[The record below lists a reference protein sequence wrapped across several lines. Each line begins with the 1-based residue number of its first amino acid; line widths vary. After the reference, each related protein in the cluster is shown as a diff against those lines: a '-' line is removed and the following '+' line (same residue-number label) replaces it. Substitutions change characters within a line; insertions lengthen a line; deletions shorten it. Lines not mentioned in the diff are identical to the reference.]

1 MGKIMTASVK
11 SPREH
16 YLDNLR
22 WIAMLLGVLVH
33 ASTLGAFGLIDNVTT
48 ISSMFRMAL
57 FFMISGYLGAMLLQ
71 RKKVSEFLIGRM
83 RNLLIP
89 LIAAT
94 VLLNPIT
101 IWLMFQYLDG
111 SPSWPRVL
119 SVFSGTDPELG
130 VHIVWH
136 MHLWFLLS
144 LIFFVL
150 LGSLLRHS
158 ISNFSNLVEEKL
170 FNSRTSIK
178 LIPTLVLVFGVFV
191 SLTLMAFLR
200 IIQNFIGEVPWLVR
214 VTFQYVP
221 FYLIGMLL
229 FNSPKLLERVR
240 EADYILGGVI
250 LSAYFL
256 ARYGSEFVSCGGVFV
271 MVSLIA
277 VRIWVCFFFLGLGFR
292 FLNMEN
298 RFTSLMSRSIYTI
311 YIFHFLILYG
321 VATAVSPLFEITPVT
336 YWVVVILT
344 LAFSLLLHVFL
355 IERSPF
361 LSFVFNGR
369 KLSNKEIRIRA

>member
-1 MGKIMTASVK
+1 MAPLANAPGCGPTTGEKVMGKIMTASVK

-277 VRIWVCFFFLGLGFR
+277 VRI
-292 FLNMEN
+292 
-298 RFTSLMSRSIYTI
+298 
-311 YIFHFLILYG
+311 
-321 VATAVSPLFEITPVT
+321 
-336 YWVVVILT
+336 
-344 LAFSLLLHVFL
+344 
-355 IERSPF
+355 
-361 LSFVFNGR
+361 
-369 KLSNKEIRIRA
+369 